1 MPPADS
7 NRLFFALW
15 PGDIVR
21 EASHQAARDL
31 KLRMQPSGNLSS
43 PARYHITLLFLGDQV
58 PADKE
63 AAALQAATTVRAAP
77 FELRLDHAGSFRNP
91 RQVPWWLGA
100 REMPSGLQVLY
111 ERLREAL
118 GRAGVPPER
127 MRFVP
132 HLTILRDQKMI
143 LPTTAIK
150 PIAWSVDE
158 FVLIRSHVERQPAEY
173 ELLGRWPLTAAPEP
187 DPAAQLNLW
196 G

>member
-1 MPPADS
+1 MSTES

-15 PGDIVR
+15 PGEAVR
-21 EASHQAARDL
+21 EASHQAAKDL
-31 KLRMQPSGNLSS
+31 KLRMQPSGYLSS

-63 AAALQAATTVRAAP
+63 AAALQAASGVRAAP
-77 FELRLDHAGSFRNP
+77 FDLRLDHAGSFRNP

-100 REMPSGLQVLY
+100 HEAPPGLQALY
-111 ERLREAL
+111 ERLREAMA
-118 GRAGVPPER
+118 RAGVTPER
-127 MRFVP
+127 MRFAP
-132 HLTILRDQKMI
+132 HLTILRDPKMI

-150 PIAWSVDE
+150 PISWSVEE
-158 FVLIRSHVERQPAEY
+158 FVLIRSHVERQPVQY
-173 ELLGRWPLTAAPEP
+173 ELLGRWPLTAAQEP